1 MKTPKAGPIDLRSDT
16 FTKPTAAMYEALRDA
31 PLGDDVYGEDPTV
44 RRLEERAAEL
54 TGKEAALL
62 VSSGTQGN
70 LVALMAL
77 CERGDEVLLGAH
89 TDLYNFENGGLAV
102 LAGLY
107 PRPFDDETGWIRP
120 EAAEAAIRPK
130 DVHFGRTRVLAVE
143 NSHARS
149 GGTPIPL
156 GALQELADL
165 AELKGLIV
173 HMDGARLFNAAV
185 AMDVDPAEITRFA
198 ETVTFCLS
206 KGLSCPAGSVLCGT
220 AGVIDKARRIR
231 KMLGGGMRQSGW
243 IAAPGLVAL
252 GDIGRL
258 AEDHRRAR
266 KLAELLAGIEGIKV
280 KNDVRTNIV
289 IVETEEP
296 VPSARCLIE
305 ALRGQGVLCFSIGK
319 GVRMVVHRWIGDE
332 DIDEVAAATRRA
344 VAAAGRRAAD
354 APASPY

>member
-1 MKTPKAGPIDLRSDT
+1 MKTPKTGPIDLRSDT

-70 LVALMAL
+70 LVAFMAL

-89 TDLYNFENGGLAV
+89 SDLYNFENGGLAAV
-102 LAGLY
+102 AGLH
-107 PRPFDDETGWIRP
+107 PRPLDDERGWIRP

-156 GALQELADL
+156 GALRELADL
-165 AELKGLIV
+165 AKLKGLVV

-185 AMDVDPAEITRFA
+185 ALDVDAAEIARFA

-206 KGLSCPAGSVLCGT
+206 KGLSCPAGSMLCGT

-252 GDIGRL
+252 SDVGRL

-266 KLAELLAGIEGIKV
+266 TLAELLAGVEGITI

-289 IVETEEP
+289 IVETEDP
-296 VPSARCLIE
+296 VPSARSLIE
-305 ALRGQGVLCFSIGK
+305 ALRAEGILCFSIGK
-319 GVRMVVHRWIGDE
+319 GIRMVVHRCIGDDDVE
-332 DIDEVAAATRRA
+332 EVAAATRRA
-344 VAAAGRRAAD
+344 VAAAGRRAAE